1 MIERGPPKGDE
12 FTFIFDEGR
21 DGFSMALLVE
31 TLDRL
36 RVEGRCAAFGK
47 IAQGT
52 QKHFDILNI
61 AHCTLIFVHA
71 LKKRIRIIGNERLD
85 DLSHVTELFEG
96 ETQVMNGAGL
106 RRIHLNESLGRS

>member
-21 DGFSMALLVE
+21 DGFSMVLLVE
-31 TLDRL
+31 TLDGL
-36 RVEGRCAAFGK
+36 QIKGRGAAFGK
-47 IAQGT
+47 VAQGT

-71 LKKRIRIIGNERLD
+71 
-85 DLSHVTELFEG
+85 FE
-96 ETQVMNGAGL
+96 M
-106 RRIHLNESLGRS
+106 